1 MADILF
7 ETKGVG
13 KIYGTNTVL
22 HDIDMKIHS
31 GEVIGL
37 IGENGAGKS
46 TLMKLICGVEEPSMG
61 EMFYMGKPYKAN
73 SIISANQQGI
83 GMVFQEQSL
92 VANLTIAQNIYLGR
106 EKKYASAG
114 FVNWGKMNK
123 DAKKALE
130 RVDLDVDPGKKV
142 RDIDMATREMVE
154 ISKVLD
160 VVT

>member
-1 MADILF
+1 MGEVLF

-13 KIYGTNTVL
+13 KTYGSNTVL

-46 TLMKLICGVEEPSMG
+46 TLMKLISGVESPSMG
-61 EMFYMGKPYKAN
+61 EMFYMGKPYVAT
-73 SIISANQQGI
+73 SIINANKQGI

-92 VANLTIAQNIYLGR
+92 VANLTVAQNIYLGR
-106 EKKYASAG
+106 EKKYSKAG
-114 FVNWGKMNK
+114 LVNWKEMNK

-130 RVDLDVDPGKKV
+130 RVDIKLEPGKKLGILIWQPEKWL
-142 RDIDMATREMVE
+142 RLPRCWM
-154 ISKVLD
+154 L
-160 VVT
+160 